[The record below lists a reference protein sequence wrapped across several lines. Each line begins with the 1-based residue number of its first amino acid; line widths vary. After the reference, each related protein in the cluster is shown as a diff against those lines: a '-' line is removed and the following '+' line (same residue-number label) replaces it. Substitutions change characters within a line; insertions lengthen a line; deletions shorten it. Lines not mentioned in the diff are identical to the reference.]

1 MCSGGI
7 CSFPSH
13 LVVGNWTSATNWASS
28 CKRLQNSRK
37 RLQNSR
43 KRMRKSRKH
52 LQRVVRRF
60 AKVLFDLPMP
70 STKWPLK
77 VANDRC
83 EPWFSSTFI
92 RKVGEFI
99 IRYVRKHSPLIL
111 PTISTFDPM
120 ARILIIAIWIPFSP
134 MFHVFDILFAFRAHP
149 WFGYPF
155 YGLQC
160 KCPPG
165 GMNTAL

>member
-1 MCSGGI
+1 MCSAGI

-13 LVVGNWTSATNWASS
+13 LLVVGNWTSATNWASS

-43 KRMRKSRKH
+43 KRMRNSRKP

-60 AKVLFDLPMP
+60 AEVLFDLPMP

-77 VANDRC
+77 VANDIC

-120 ARILIIAIWIPFSP
+120 ARILIIAIWIPFPP
-134 MFHVFDILFAFRAHP
+134 MFRVFDILFDFRAHLI
-149 WFGYPF
+149 WIPF
-155 YGLQC
+155 LR
-160 KCPPG
+160 PPMEVSPR